1 MKRVVKPELLDSD
14 SGTPAEVAASLV
26 DLRLVNRWFG
36 GIRTA
41 RCLVDRVADS
51 APELSLLDVASAS
64 GDVPRSVA
72 THLGKRGIRTSITL
86 LERTRSHMQPNGRY
100 VAGDALALPFA
111 DSSFDL
117 VTCSLF
123 VHHLEPAEIVTF
135 VNEGLRVARRAVL
148 LNDLRRD
155 PVHLALVYAG
165 WPLFRSRLTRHDSVA
180 SVWRSYTPQE
190 LEHILRRTRA
200 ARVEVS
206 RHYLFRMGAIA
217 WRN

>member
-14 SGTPAEVAASLV
+14 AGTPAEVEASLA
-26 DLRLVNRWFG
+26 DLRRINRWFG
-36 GIRTA
+36 GIRTTLQ
-41 RCLVDRVADS
+41 LVDRAANS

-64 GDVPRSVA
+64 GDVPRSVVA
-72 THLGKRGIRTSITL
+72 HLARRDIRTSVTL
-86 LERTRSHMQPNGRY
+86 LDRARSHMESGKRY

-123 VHHLEPAEIVTF
+123 LHHLEPEAIVAF

-148 LNDLRRD
+148 VNDLRRH
-155 PVHLALVYAG
+155 PAHLALVYAG

-180 SVWRSYTPQE
+180 SIWRSYTPQE
-190 LEHILRRTRA
+190 LGEILGRTRA
-200 ARVEVS
+200 ARVEIS
-206 RHYLFRMGAIA
+206 LHYLFRMGAIA